1 MKSLDL
7 LSTLIYGICGGL
19 RCAAELAG
27 YWIAIV
33 MVYYACTEQL
43 NHKLIIFAML
53 VSVAMY
59 FLIRIVMEW
68 LE

>member
-7 LSTLIYGICGGL
+7 LATVIYGICGGL
-19 RCAAELAG
+19 RCTAELAG
-27 YWIAIV
+27 YWFAIV
-33 MVYYACTEQL
+33 MVYYACAEQL
-43 NHKLIIFAML
+43 NHKLIICAML